1 MGRTYTLVVRRYA
14 PFESFGGGFEGDNR
28 GFSTSLQVTAR
39 TIGMVSF
46 SPLGGGVQST
56 AGSTSGS
63 TYIGPWAVRKTHP
76 LGAVGKS
83 VGQVRV
89 MVTDVSTGDGRI
101 AFTMQ
106 TSGNLPLKD
115 VALHPAIAGAI
126 DKANQWAR
134 PGSPNPQGAPNIDT
148 YLDFKASVG
157 AAVMVVEGVMRG
169 DSFPNCEAFLL
180 DGPHGGNAAA
190 LLDYR
195 TNGGIAGPLR
205 LVIPHPGKQR
215 AFFTQSIPLGADGA
229 FAVPSPP
236 PTVVQ
241 EG

>member
-28 GFSTSLQVTAR
+28 GFSTSLQATAR
-39 TIGMVSF
+39 TTGMVSF
-46 SPLGGGVQST
+46 SPLDGGVQST
-56 AGSTSGS
+56 EGSTSGS
-63 TYIGPWAVRKTHP
+63 TYIGPWAVRKTYP

-89 MVTDVSTGDGRI
+89 MVTGISSGGGQI
-101 AFTMQ
+101 GFTME

-115 VALHPAIAGAI
+115 VALHPTIAGAI

-148 YLDFKASVG
+148 YLDFKASLSADAMIV
-157 AAVMVVEGVMRG
+157 AGVMRG
-169 DSFPNCEAFLL
+169 DSFPNCEVFLL
-180 DGPHGGNAAA
+180 DGPHGGAAAA

-195 TNGGIAGPLR
+195 TSGGIAGPLR

-215 AFFTQSIPLGADGA
+215 AAFTQTIALRADGA
-229 FAVPSPP
+229 FAGPNQP